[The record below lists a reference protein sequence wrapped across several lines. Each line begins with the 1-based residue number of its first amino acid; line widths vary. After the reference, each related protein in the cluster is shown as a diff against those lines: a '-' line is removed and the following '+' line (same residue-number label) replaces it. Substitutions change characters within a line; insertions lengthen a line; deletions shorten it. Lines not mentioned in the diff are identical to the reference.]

1 MFKGYIF
8 VFTTRNNFFDIIQK
22 TPHIVAAVRIGAVYT
37 FLRQEE
43 VDFLKLLEEN
53 EMKVV
58 VQPKKIHKNSK
69 VKIKNGPF
77 TGIEGTCIEE
87 MGSNYFLISIDAL
100 NQEIKLKIHESW
112 ID

>member
-1 MFKGYIF
+1 MFKGYLF
-8 VFTTRNNFFDIIQK
+8 VYTTRDKFSDIIQK
-22 TPHIVAAVRIGAVYT
+22 SPQVVAAVRIGTEYT

-43 VDFLKLLEEN
+43 IDFLKLLQEN

-58 VQPKKIHKNSK
+58 VQPKKIGKHSK
-69 VKIKNGPF
+69 IKIKNGPF
-77 TGIEGTCIEE
+77 AGFEGVCIEE
-87 MGSNYFLISIDAL
+87 MGSNYFLIAIDAL